1 MILSPISRTG
11 MERTPLRY
19 LDLSGDW
26 QSKLAKDLLH
36 EAWGLAGPPQ
46 YGRAVDQAV

>member
-1 MILSPISRTG
+1 MHKWVLHSSAALLKAFHDSFTDIQNRDG
-11 MERTPLRY
+11 EKPLRY

-36 EAWGLAGPPQ
+36 
-46 YGRAVDQAV
+46 